1 MNFKN
6 WLLTEEIWQNNTA
19 TVYHRTDPQNIK
31 NILST
36 GWKVG
41 HGDMY
46 GSGLYTTF
54 AIESQF
60 TNYME
65 SSYGTSLVK
74 FKVTNLDQY
83 LICQKSVAQQ
93 ILGQNYKIS
102 DQLKRLNLTDLYTPE
117 QIADFDKLMG
127 MSKFSGQLAKDIYDA
142 NETLEKKAK
151 GIIYYG
157 GNDGYCL
164 VKYVPI
170 EDGTITILGYA
181 NDVPAKDIQK
191 MQELQSNCRKN
202 QEGKCENPWSTTTEK
217 VSIRQL
223 YTVPEEKREKLT
235 STKKLTPLKRAML
248 SLPNAKDKD
257 SRIKFILSRYIDELS
272 NHDVEILLITSQN
285 KDEIAKIIIQN
296 KKDLNESNVSVI
308 IKNSKDH
315 DAIGKL
321 IVQTKKQITDDD
333 ISKIIDYA
341 TDKNQMIKFILHKIK
356 EITNS
361 MVGHMVHNAVNNIH
375 TINFILQNKK
385 DLTGSNISSMVINTP
400 DKAQT
405 AQILGSE
412 NLNKLKD
419 NDLERVLMYADNP
432 DEMIRILLKYKTKLD
447 DNYDVATF
455 LANAR
460 KKDSIIEDIIKVK
473 KELSPN
479 DIYHMFYFAKD
490 VEKLAAMLGKE
501 NLSKLPAQYIK
512 ILISNTPNGD
522 EIENIFK
529 KYGVIPS

>member
-19 TVYHRTDPQNIK
+19 TVYHRTRPERIP

-41 HGDMY
+41 SGDMY
-46 GSGLYTTF
+46 GSGLYTNF

-60 TNYME
+60 TDYME

-102 DQLKRLNLTDLYTPE
+102 DQLKKLNLTDLYTPE

-127 MSKFSGQLAKDIYDA
+127 MSKFSGQLAKNIFSADENLD
-142 NETLEKKAK
+142 TKAK

-157 GNDGYCL
+157 ANDGYCL
-164 VKYVPI
+164 VKYAPI

-235 STKKLTPLKRAML
+235 STKRLTPLRRVML
-248 SLPNAKDKD
+248 SIPTSKNKD

-272 NHDVEILLITSQN
+272 NHDVEILLQYTKN
-285 KDEIAKIIIQN
+285 KDDIAKIIVQN
-296 KKDLNESNVSVI
+296 KKDLNESNVSFI
-308 IKNSKDH
+308 LHISKDH

-321 IVQTKKQITDDD
+321 IIQNKKQITDID
-333 ISKIIDYA
+333 IENIINYA
-341 TDKNQMIKFILHKIK
+341 TDKNQMIKFILQNIK

-361 MVGHMVHNAVNNIH
+361 MVGHMVHNAENNIE
-375 TINFILQNKK
+375 TINFIIQNKK
-385 DLTGSNISSMVINTP
+385 DLTGTNISLIMIYTP
-400 DKAQT
+400 DKIQA

-412 NLNKLKD
+412 NINKLEDKD
-419 NDLERVLMYADNP
+419 VKRVLMYADNP
-432 DEMIRILLKYKTKLD
+432 DEMISILLKYKTELND
-447 DNYDVATF
+447 SDVYDF
-455 LANAR
+455 LQYAR

-501 NLSKLPAQYIK
+501 NLSKLVAQYIK
-512 ILISNTPNGD
+512 FLINQSNGD
-522 EIENIFK
+522 QIENIFK
-529 KYGVIPS
+529 KYGLIPS